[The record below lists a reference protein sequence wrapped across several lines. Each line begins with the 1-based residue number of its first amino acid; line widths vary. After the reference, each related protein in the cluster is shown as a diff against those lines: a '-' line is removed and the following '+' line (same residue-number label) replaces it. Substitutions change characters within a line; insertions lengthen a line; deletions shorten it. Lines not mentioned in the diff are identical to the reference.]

1 MTGHPPRQVS
11 VASAVPIAVADTAS
25 VRRAIDQVWQLPVT
39 QAVVRCGDQRPTR
52 AAASRS
58 WRDSVGPLMP
68 CGRRRPGQRRRGVGE
83 GSWSAPC
90 RRAGGR
96 QCAGSGQG
104 RRRGRP
110 GRGIDAA
117 PHPVCAGE
125 LEREMRSA
133 SSGVQTRPPWLHPRR
148 VRTGGSE
155 MARILPVGDPF
166 ASGRWCDGRSRMSR
180 RLVPPWRGRH
190 CRGHAVHRAHGISRF
205 PWPPPCSRS
214 GRTGYACGPP
224 TTPPTAIGRPPA
236 TAEGSESRAKD
247 ERGGLRRYRSR
258 YRAVRSATASPPG
271 AGTRLRARSGSQVL
285 AAVGRKGRVGG
296 WFAS

>member
-1 MTGHPPRQVS
+1 M
-11 VASAVPIAVADTAS
+11 
-25 VRRAIDQVWQLPVT
+25 
-39 QAVVRCGDQRPTR
+39 
-52 AAASRS
+52 
-58 WRDSVGPLMP
+58 
-68 CGRRRPGQRRRGVGE
+68 RRPAPNARRCIALVARQRRPADALRASPTGSKTAGCRGGE
-83 GSWSAPC
+83 LVCTVQEG
-90 RRAGGR
+90 GGR

-166 ASGRWCDGRSRMSR
+166 AAGRSCDGRNRMSR